1 MSATAAAAMDLLGPL
16 AAACPHQMYYQG
28 HPVAPAT
35 APAHKVLDLDLVAS
49 DEPVF
54 QPLPK
59 GYCLS
64 AAEVAA
70 ILGAGG
76 QYMHVPVQQ
85 QQPPAALPAGAFL
98 GLCNELTTEPTVTG
112 HRTCAWSPAGLG
124 QFWLG
129 GGADHHQLGKNNST
143 TAATNTVARE
153 VAHED
158 ATKLGLLQYGFGAST
173 AMEAA
178 PLAASP
184 AGATVTVASV
194 AATTAGLT
202 GLPASTN
209 GVVANYDLLQ
219 GT

>member
-1 MSATAAAAMDLLGPL
+1 VQDL
-16 AAACPHQMYYQG
+16 
-28 HPVAPAT
+28 
-35 APAHKVLDLDLVAS
+35 LVAS

-54 QPLPK
+54 QPLPQ
-59 GYCLS
+59 GYCLT

-70 ILGAGG
+70 ILGSGG
-76 QYMHVPVQQ
+76 QYMHVPVP

-98 GLCNELTTEPTVTG
+98 GLCNDVTEPTVTG
-112 HRTCAWSPAGLG
+112 HRTCAWGPAGLG

-129 GGADHHQLGKNNST
+129 GGADHRQLGKNNT
-143 TAATNTVARE
+143 TVAINTVARE
-153 VAHED
+153 VAHDD

-178 PLAASP
+178 ASAAAPLAASP
-184 AGATVTVASV
+184 AGAAVTVASV

-202 GLPASTN
+202 GLPASTTN

-219 GT
+219 GL